1 MNRKLVFQPAFD
13 RTDPDPKKNYGVG
26 CLELLFMVFGDKGAV
41 QLQLLTQW
49 YLPNVMNR
57 RLESLKRDIRMGKED
72 FLIKSFLE
80 PNPIDL
86 CYFSPERRNEDE
98 TFFDTGVPYFMDGAP
113 CYYGY
118 KYYDENNKV
127 AKEVAFRKL
136 VDEGDEALWKY
147 LEDYYVEVFG
157 NGTPNP

>member
-1 MNRKLVFQPAFD
+1 MNRKLIFQPAFD

-49 YLPNVMNR
+49 YLPHVMDR
-57 RLESLKRDIRMGKED
+57 RLESLKQDIRMGKED
-72 FLIKSFLE
+72 FLLKDFIE
-80 PNPIDL
+80 PHPIDL
-86 CYFSPERRNEDE
+86 CYFRPDRSNEDE
-98 TFFDTGVPYFMDGAP
+98 TFFDKGVPYFMDGAS

-118 KYYDENNKV
+118 KYLDADERV
-127 AKEVAFRKL
+127 AKDVAFRKL

-157 NGTPNP
+157 NGTSNS